1 MAHMKRG
8 RPRKLTDAQE
18 RVLIEELRFARHF
31 THKKISGRYGL
42 TLKTLENY
50 ATRAR
55 QEGRL

>member
-1 MAHMKRG
+1 MKRG